1 MARPSPGLRPAIVVS
16 FNARAHALS
25 MRKTFL
31 ASVLLI
37 GSTLTAIAAPTQC
50 PAFFAGGVA
59 PDVGPALSQKVRPL
73 CFSAYALLHSGVT
86 RSALWSAEHLTRDNV
101 RSARSLE
108 RQNLF
113 HAESDLPASERAELS
128 DYVRSGFDRGHLA
141 PSGNM
146 PDEAAQA
153 ESFSLA
159 NMIPQDPDNN
169 RNLWASIETAVRD
182 HAVRSGELYVV
193 TGPLYIGKDLKV
205 LRGRV
210 LVPTHVFKAVYDPR
224 RQAAAAYITA
234 NGPGAEW
241 KTVSIKELEGL
252 AGIDVFPAL
261 SSAAKTKLASLPSP
275 TQRASRAAQQEGWVS
290 WTLRRLW

>member
-1 MARPSPGLRPAIVVS
+1 MTQRFVVS
-16 FNARAHALS
+16 FNGRAHALV

-31 ASVLLI
+31 ASAILLA
-37 GSTLTAIAAPTQC
+37 STLAAIAAPTQC
-50 PAFFAGGVA
+50 PVFFAGGVA
-59 PDVGPALSQKVRPL
+59 PDVGPSLSQKVRPL

-86 RSALWSAEHLTRDNV
+86 RSALWSAEHLTRESV
-101 RSARSLE
+101 RNARSLE

-113 HAESDLPASERAELS
+113 HAEAALPVGERAELS

-146 PDEAAQA
+146 PDEIAQA

-205 LRGRV
+205 LRNRV

-224 RQAAAAYITA
+224 RQAAAAYVTA

-275 TQRASRAAQQEGWVS
+275 APRASRTAQQEGWVAR
-290 WTLRRLW
+290 TLRRLW